1 MEITIN
7 NVQQKAELPPNY
19 EELIKKCVEEVC
31 AREKIPDN
39 YEVGITLM
47 DDEGIRLLNR
57 DFRGMD
63 GATDVLSFS
72 ALESHE
78 EEPEIFYQND
88 DDDDEKPL
96 VLGDV
101 VISAETAARQAE
113 EYGHSMER
121 ELCFLVVHGMLHL
134 LGYDHKD
141 RDSEERMFSLQ
152 RDILNHLGI
161 TR

>member
-7 NVQQKAELPPNY
+7 NVQQKVELPLNY

-31 AREKIPDN
+31 AREKVPDN
-39 YEVGITLM
+39 CEVGITLM

-57 DFRGMD
+57 DFRGID

-72 ALESHE
+72 AVECFE
-78 EEPEIFYQND
+78 EEPEIFYQNE
-88 DDDDEKPL
+88 DEEPL

-113 EYGHSMER
+113 EYGHTMER

-134 LGYDHKD
+134 LGYDHED
-141 RDSEERMFSLQ
+141 SASEERMFSLQ

-161 TR
+161 LR